1 VLEAAFWG
9 FVGGFAL
16 LVGAV
21 LGLVWRVPPRV
32 IGSVM
37 AFGAGVLISAV
48 AFELV
53 EEGFEQSG
61 AVPVVLG
68 LFGGAVTFY
77 LGDWVLDHRGGQH
90 RKRSG
95 GQQAAGAAGA
105 VVLGA
110 MLDGIP
116 ESAAIGVSLVGGGSV
131 GVAVVAAVFLSNVP
145 ESLSAAV
152 GLRKAGHSA
161 RWILGLWLGVA
172 VISAAAAAAGY
183 GLLGGAS
190 PATIAAVQAFAAG
203 AILTML
209 ADTMMPE
216 GFEHAGSSVGLITCV
231 GFIAAFL
238 ISHVLP

>member
-1 VLEAAFWG
+1 VWEAAFWG

-16 LVGAV
+16 LIGAV
-21 LGLVWRVPPRV
+21 LGLIWRTPPRV
-32 IGSVM
+32 VGVVM

-53 EEGFEQSG
+53 EESFENSS
-61 AVPVVLG
+61 ATPMVLG
-68 LFGGAVTFY
+68 LIAGALTFY
-77 LGDWVLDHRGGQH
+77 AGDWILDHRGGQD

-95 GQQAAGAAGA
+95 GQQAGGAATA
-105 VVLGA
+105 IVLGS

-116 ESAAIGVSLVGGGSV
+116 ESAAIGVSLIGGGGV

-152 GLRKAGHSA
+152 GLRKAGHSR

-190 PATIAAVQAFAAG
+190 PVTVAVVQAFAAG

-216 GFEHAGSSVGLITCV
+216 AFEHAGSTVGLVTCV

-238 ISHVLP
+238 LSHAA